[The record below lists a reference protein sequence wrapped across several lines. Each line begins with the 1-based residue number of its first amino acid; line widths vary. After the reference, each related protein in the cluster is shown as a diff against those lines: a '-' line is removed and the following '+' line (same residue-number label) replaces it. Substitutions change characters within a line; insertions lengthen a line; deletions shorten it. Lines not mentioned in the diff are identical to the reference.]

1 MQNILY
7 WQSQSCLSVCII
19 NWCHY
24 IWLKVVISVSS
35 SYKFNNFWSDLPSL
49 SFSLFSQS
57 SLYRIWRACT
67 TVYWYLL
74 FVILSLYESIV
85 HVKLSIYLG
94 IIIYFV
100 WYTFLSIDT
109 PPYTW
114 KLQNIGY
121 EACHYGDVLIGAM
134 ASQMNRLTIVYS
146 IFFPGADQRK
156 HQCSTS
162 LAFVRGIHRWSVN
175 SPHKGLLTR
184 KMFPFDDVIM
194 VRSIKSHYQAVAL
207 GGFIYLPQSWAIIL
221 TALDQTW
228 ATIQKIFRN
237 KLTLR
242 LQGRITIK
250 QDIFL

>member
-1 MQNILY
+1 MYYHLINLTSFGQF
-7 WQSQSCLSVCII
+7 CLL
-19 NWCHY
+19 CHSRCFP
-24 IWLKVVISVSS
+24 KVHFIV
-35 SYKFNNFWSDLPSL
+35 YAGHALPFIDICCL
-49 SFSLFSQS
+49 P
-57 SLYRIWRACT
+57 YHR
-67 TVYWYLL
+67 
-74 FVILSLYESIV
+74 YESIV

-100 WYTFLSIDT
+100 WYSFLSIDT

-121 EACHYGDVLIGAM
+121 GACHYGDVLIGAM
-134 ASQMNRLTIVYS
+134 ASQMTRLTIVYS

-207 GGFIYLPQSWAIIL
+207 GGLIYLPQSWAIIL
-221 TALDQTW
+221 TALGQTW

-242 LQGRITIK
+242 LQGRIAIK